1 MNLITKADDERLKM
15 FGEHGIYPITHQR
28 LALAPLRAALE
39 EANLYKERYELE
51 QIRYE
56 GISSANEELRK
67 QLHDVVSELAAIRS
81 KP

>member
-1 MNLITKADDERLKM
+1 MRASASR
-15 FGEHGIYPITHQR
+15 
-28 LALAPLRAALE
+28 RAALE